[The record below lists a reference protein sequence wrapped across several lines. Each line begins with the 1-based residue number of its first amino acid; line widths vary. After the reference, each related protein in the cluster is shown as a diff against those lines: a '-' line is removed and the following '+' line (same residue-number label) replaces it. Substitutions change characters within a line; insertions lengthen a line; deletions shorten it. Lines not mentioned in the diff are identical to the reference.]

1 MRPAPGLARAPIGR
15 LRETAPGRLP
25 LVRLVREAVA
35 VAVARGVALPE
46 GEEEGIPR
54 FLGT

>member
-1 MRPAPGLARAPIGR
+1 MRPAAALARAPIDR

-35 VAVARGVALPE
+35 VVFARGVALPE

-54 FLGT
+54 LLGT